1 MEKSRTSLKVI
12 FRLTYQDESAK
23 GRLGIEISQSRKV
36 AYP

>member
-1 MEKSRTSLKVI
+1 MKKSRTSLKVI